1 MRLIFILWVIAEL
14 LVFVVVAD
22 LIGFFGAILLIV
34 LSMLLGGSL
43 MRWQGVENLRK
54 VHERAARREP
64 PQTTMIH
71 AAAIV
76 MGGLLMVIPGFIT
89 SVLGIVLLLPWCRDR
104 LARWLLSQG
113 LMSNRFT
120 AGKHAEQGRVIDADY
135 WQQK

>member
-1 MRLIFILWVIAEL
+1 MRLILILWVVAEL
-14 LVFVVVAD
+14 LAFLIVAK
-22 LIGFFGAILLIV
+22 LVGFFAAILLIV

-43 MRWQGVENLRK
+43 MRWQGIENLRQ
-54 VHERAARREP
+54 VHERAARGEP

-76 MGGLLMVIPGFIT
+76 MGGFLMVIPGFIT
-89 SVLGIVLLLPWCRDR
+89 SVIGILLLLPWFRDK

-113 LMSNRFT
+113 LVSNRFT
-120 AGKHAEQGRVIDADY
+120 AGKNAAQGRVIDADY